1 MKPPHDEATT
11 EVAESRI
18 PKWRPARAWRLEVVS
33 GPGLGR
39 VFEIPADAPQPLL
52 LGQGPVCQV
61 HIEDRSVSR
70 RHASLEPGPTTL
82 RFQDLGSTNGSS
94 VNGLDV
100 FDVRLRGGELIRV
113 GATTLRVQAG
123 EASQIVEAP
132 VNRFGSFVG
141 ASPQMRALYPLCA
154 RLATADIPLVI
165 EGETGTGKEVLAE
178 SIHGASSRASQTL
191 VVFDCTTVPPGLAEG
206 LLFGYEKGAFTGATE
221 QKPGYFE
228 QAHGGTL
235 FIDEIGD
242 LDLGL
247 QAKLL
252 RAIERGQVRRLGAS
266 RWHQFDVRIIAAT
279 RRDLDAQVSRGLFR
293 DDLYFRLA
301 VGRVELPPLRKRT
314 GDIRVLGT
322 HFWQILGGKPEQPNE
337 EFLGK
342 LETRTWPGNVR
353 ELKNYIARA
362 IALGDLDVASC
373 DAPESLDP
381 CAGDVFTDVLQ
392 RDLPFPVARRMVLEA
407 FEVRYVERVLERFD
421 GHVGNAAKASGI
433 GRRYFQMVRGR
444 AMR

>member
-1 MKPPHDEATT
+1 MKTSPDEAATA
-11 EVAESRI
+11 VSESRV
-18 PKWRPARAWRLEVVS
+18 PQWRAARSWRLVVVTGPAS
-33 GPGLGR
+33 GQ

-52 LGQGPVCQV
+52 LGQGPVCEV
-61 HIEDRSVSR
+61 RLEDRTVSR
-70 RHASLEPGPTTL
+70 RHASLEPGPNTL
-82 RFQDLGSTNGSS
+82 RFRDLGSTNGSA

-100 FDVRLRGGELIRV
+100 FDARLRGGEMITV
-113 GATTLRVQAG
+113 GDTTLRVEAG
-123 EASQIVEAP
+123 EASQVVEAP
-132 VNRFGSFVG
+132 VNRFGTFVG
-141 ASPQMRALYPLCA
+141 ASPQVRALYPLCA
-154 RLATADIPLVI
+154 RLAATEIPLVI

-178 SIHGASSRASQTL
+178 SIHGGSARAGQNM
-191 VVFDCTTVPPGLAEG
+191 VVFDCTTVPPNLAEG

-221 QKPGYFE
+221 QRAGYFE

-242 LDLGL
+242 LEVGL

-266 RWHQFDVRIIAAT
+266 RWLQFDVRIIAAT

-293 DDLYFRLA
+293 DDLYYRLA
-301 VGRVELPPLRKRT
+301 VGRIELPPLRRRE
-314 GDIRVLGT
+314 GDIRLLGT
-322 HFWQILGGKPEQPNE
+322 HFWQILGGEPEQPSAD
-337 EFLGK
+337 FLAM

-353 ELKNYIARA
+353 ELKNYVARR
-362 IALGDLDVASC
+362 IALGDLHEGFDGTSGQEDTC
-373 DAPESLDP
+373 E
-381 CAGDVFTDVLQ
+381 GDVFSDVLQ

-444 AMR
+444 TTR